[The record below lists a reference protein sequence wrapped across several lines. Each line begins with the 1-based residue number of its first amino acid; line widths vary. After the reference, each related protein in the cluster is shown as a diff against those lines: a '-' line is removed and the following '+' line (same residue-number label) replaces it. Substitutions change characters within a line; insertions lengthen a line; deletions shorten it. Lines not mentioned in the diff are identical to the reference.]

1 MNSFFIIHLLLNTPA
16 LYFTITFRWEQYK
29 KAYVD
34 VKKSD
39 NLSVDTIAEGVEKVR
54 M

>member
-1 MNSFFIIHLLLNTPA
+1 MFGIIL
-16 LYFTITFRWEQYK
+16 IFRWEQYK
-29 KAYVD
+29 KAYVV

-39 NLSVDTIAEGVEKVR
+39 NSVTETIAEGVEKVK

>member
-1 MNSFFIIHLLLNTPA
+1 MDNCLNCTFA
-16 LYFTITFRWEQYK
+16 IFRWEQYK

-39 NLSVDTIAEGVEKVR
+39 NLTVETISEGVEKVR